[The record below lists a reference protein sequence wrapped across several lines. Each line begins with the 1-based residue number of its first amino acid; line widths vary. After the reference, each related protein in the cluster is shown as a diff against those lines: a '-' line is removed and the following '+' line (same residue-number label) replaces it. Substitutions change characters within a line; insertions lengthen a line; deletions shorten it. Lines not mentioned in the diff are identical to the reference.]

1 MQTNKCL
8 YYCKLFPIFTSL
20 HTLLTIII
28 LFCKNRSDNKLL
40 KVVSVFKVT
49 SRFSKI
55 TRRWRGCW
63 SRSVCQTFVSIRLY
77 NVFVCLPFVLV
88 PVRVQ
93 CVVCKT
99 NWIKIIIFMSWNVN
113 NWSLA
118 PQLKEI
124 FSYSNPNISL
134 DQHSTRA
141 VKKWWLGGD
150 HAHLKGLETRDWW
163 LISSYTH
170 RFCF

>member
-1 MQTNKCL
+1 MFQ
-8 YYCKLFPIFTSL
+8 FS
-20 HTLLTIII
+20 
-28 LFCKNRSDNKLL
+28 KLL
-40 KVVSVFKVT
+40 QGSQRSLGDDELVDRDQFA
-49 SRFSKI
+49 
-55 TRRWRGCW
+55 RRLCLFD
-63 SRSVCQTFVSIRLY
+63 CTMCL
-77 NVFVCLPFVLV
+77 FVCPLNWSLFSCNVL
-88 PVRVQ
+88 
-93 CVVCKT
+93 VCKT
-99 NWIKIIIFMSWNVN
+99 NWIKIIIFMSCNVN